1 VIPWFPPN
9 ARGEEEPMGEE
20 SLAQGT
26 GITRRKV
33 ALGALERYTG
43 SAPRDFR
50 PYILLTNFE
59 RYVRMFAEIGD
70 GDFREGSAMSSAH
83 WKGRNVSM
91 IDTGVGSPG
100 AALCVDM
107 ISYLK
112 PKAVLMLGLCGG
124 LRDEMKV
131 GDFFNPV
138 AAIRDEGTS
147 AHYMPPQVPSLS
159 SFQIQRRMTYI
170 LEKRGLP
177 YTTGVIHT
185 TNYRLWEF
193 DESFRAR
200 LKEER
205 VQAIDMECA
214 TLFTAGFARKVPIG
228 AMMLISDLPL
238 QRGGI
243 KTKESGKK
251 VFRDHQKIHIDLG
264 IETLE
269 CVHDAEVPVVY
280 SW

>member
-1 VIPWFPPN
+1 
-9 ARGEEEPMGEE
+9 MGEE
-20 SLAQGT
+20 SLAQGK

-43 SAPRDFR
+43 SPPKLFQ

-59 RYVRMFAEIGD
+59 RYVRMFAELG
-70 GDFREGSAMSSAH
+70 GTSPREGSAMNSAH
-83 WKGRNVSM
+83 WKQQQVSI
-91 IDTGVGSPG
+91 IDTGVGSPS
-100 AALCVDM
+100 AALCIDM
-107 ISYLK
+107 MSYIK
-112 PKAVLMLGLCGG
+112 PRAVLMLGLCGG
-124 LRDEMKV
+124 LRDDMKV

-159 SFQIQRRMTYI
+159 SFQIQRRVTGV
-170 LEKRGLP
+170 LEKRDLP
-177 YTTGVIHT
+177 YSTGVIHT

-193 DESFRAR
+193 DESFRQR
-200 LKEER
+200 LEEER

-238 QRGGI
+238 KKGGI
-243 KTKESGKK
+243 KTRESGKK
-251 VFRDHQKIHIDLG
+251 VFHDHQKLHIEVG
-264 IETLE
+264 IETL
-269 CVHDAEVPVVY
+269 DMIRTSQIPVVY
-280 SW
+280 NW